1 MEVLIG
7 WTGSPA
13 SSPHLVSEVKRL
25 KSDPSFYGRFLDQ
38 SHTCVENLIYA
49 FKTNNIKG
57 VQKMIRQNRMI
68 IQQMD
73 NEATVDIETE
83 NLKCYVILENVMVLL
98 PRHQVLAVVIA
109 ESPLLIIALIKIV
122 FIMNG
127 HHMVLNR

>member
-25 KSDPSFYGRFLDQ
+25 KSILLLWKIPDQ